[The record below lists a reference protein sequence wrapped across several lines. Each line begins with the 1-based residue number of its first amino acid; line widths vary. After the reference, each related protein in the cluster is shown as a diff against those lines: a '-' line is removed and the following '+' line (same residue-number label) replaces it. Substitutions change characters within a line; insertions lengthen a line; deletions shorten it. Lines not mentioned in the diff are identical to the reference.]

1 MKLQKTS
8 SQKNGLIIRNLMSIV
23 EKKLSSLDNN
33 SSIVEKF
40 NSDELTDLQQILTMS
55 ELLLSK
61 YENKKHFYQHM
72 KKFVDILNSTIES
85 LETMDGE
92 IDELTI
98 SANFSMK
105 KIKELESSLLN
116 SKTDTYQLART
127 QLNYFN
133 QICDSSLLT

>member
-8 SQKNGLIIRNLMSIV
+8 SQKNVLMIRNLMSIV
-23 EKKLSSLDNN
+23 EKKLSSFGNN
-33 SSIVEKF
+33 SSIIEKF
-40 NSDELTDLQQILTMS
+40 NIDELTDFQQILTMC

-61 YENKKHFYQHM
+61 YENRKHTYYHM

-85 LETMDGE
+85 LETVNGE

-98 SANFSMK
+98 SADFSMK

-116 SKTDTYQLART
+116 SKTDTYQ
-127 QLNYFN
+127 
-133 QICDSSLLT
+133 

>member
-61 YENKKHFYQHM
+61 YENKKHIYQHM

-105 KIKELESSLLN
+105 KIKELESSQLN
-116 SKTDTYQLART
+116 SKTDTYK
-127 QLNYFN
+127 
-133 QICDSSLLT
+133 